1 MYAVVEL
8 PEEEGV
14 EAIPLRWLTENG
26 KECYWPQFKN
36 IHKTTLSI
44 KAAIAPTKDLKKF
57 PVRVLRKFSKNI
69 FKLVHVTGKS

>member
-14 EAIPLRWLTENG
+14 EAIQLRWLTENE

-44 KAAIAPTKDLKKF
+44 KEAIAPTKHFKKF
-57 PVRVLRKFSKNI
+57 PVRVLRKFSKYI
-69 FKLVHVTGKS
+69 FKLVHVIGKS

>member
-1 MYAVVEL
+1 MYVV
-8 PEEEGV
+8 EEEGV

-44 KAAIAPTKDLKKF
+44 KAAIAPTKDLKKSEYSENL
-57 PVRVLRKFSKNI
+57 VRTFLN
-69 FKLVHVTGKS
+69 